1 MTNDYVEKKKRISNT
16 PVLYLKEL
24 EKEQSKPRF
33 SRRKEIAKIRAKTNE
48 IRNYNNKFHQMY
60 IAGFKFLLFLKRF
73 TVHEEKCMPTK
84 MEKHQ
89 ITNRAWYYIT
99 EIT

>member
-1 MTNDYVEKKKRISNT
+1 
-16 PVLYLKEL
+16 
-24 EKEQSKPRF
+24 
-33 SRRKEIAKIRAKTNE
+33 
-48 IRNYNNKFHQMY
+48 MY